1 MYQGIVIKSWGFGAV
16 AKDIIR
22 TNKLFDTWEAAR
34 IAAEELANNLF
45 NINTHCSYEEQVLNI
60 LTGEIEQ

>member
-22 TNKLFDTWEAAR
+22 TEKLFNTWDSAR
-34 IAAEELANNLF
+34 EAAEELANTLF
-45 NINTHCSYEEQVLNI
+45 NINTYCSYEEQVLNV
-60 LTGEIEQ
+60 LTGEVEH